1 MLLAGLLVL
10 PFCKVIATDDTPAAI
25 AEREAAEE
33 REKRINARLEDIEK
47 SLHSHD
53 KRASSLSEDIR
64 SLRDEI
70 NKLRESNNDSQTKE
84 SIKKLKEAVEE
95 VDKKRLDD
103 NKKVMEAL
111 DDLQNFI
118 KKGIAS
124 PSSSSSS
131 KPATGG
137 TTAAKSHPTPPVPH
151 KDTENGFEYTVVQ
164 DDTLL
169 GIVAKLRND
178 PQIKSKNIKVTQK
191 GIKDAN
197 PNVNWN
203 RLAIGQK
210 LFVPAQ

>member
-10 PFCKVIATDDTPAAI
+10 PVGRLIATDDTPAAI

-53 KRASSLSEDIR
+53 KRVSTLTDDIR
-64 SLRDEI
+64 TLREEI
-70 NKLRESNNDSQTKE
+70 TKLRESNNDSQTKE
-84 SIKKLKEAVEE
+84 SIKKLKDAIEE
-95 VDKKRLDD
+95 VDKKRLED

-111 DDLQNFI
+111 DELQNFI

-124 PSSSSSS
+124 SSSTS
-131 KPATGG
+131 KPSTSG
-137 TTAAKSHPTPPVPH
+137 TTTTTKPNHSTPAPPR
-151 KDTENGFEYTVVQ
+151 KDTENGYEYTVAES
-164 DDTLL
+164 DTLL
-169 GIVAKLRND
+169 GIIGKL
-178 PQIKSKNIKVTQK
+178 KSKNIKVTQK
-191 GIKDAN
+191 QMKDAN

-203 RLAIGQK
+203 RLSIGQK

>member
-1 MLLAGLLVL
+1 MMRSMLLAGLLVL
-10 PFCKVIATDDTPAAI
+10 PVGRLIATDDTPAAI

-53 KRASSLSEDIR
+53 KRVSNVSDDIR
-64 SLRDEI
+64 SLREEI
-70 NKLRESNNDSQTKE
+70 TKLRESNNDSQTKE

-95 VDKKRLDD
+95 VDKKRLED

-111 DDLQNFI
+111 DELQNFI

-124 PSSSSSS
+124 PSSTS

-137 TTAAKSHPTPPVPH
+137 TTTPKPNHSTSPTPR
-151 KDTENGFEYTVVQ
+151 KDTENGYEYTVAEN
-164 DDTLL
+164 DTLL
-169 GIVAKLRND
+169 GIIGKL
-178 PQIKSKNIKVTQK
+178 KGKNIKVTQK
-191 GIKDAN
+191 QMKDAN

-203 RLAIGQK
+203 RLSIGQK

>member
-1 MLLAGLLVL
+1 MLLAGLLML
-10 PFCKVIATDDTPAAI
+10 PVGRVIAVDDTPAAI

-47 SLHSHD
+47 SLQSHD
-53 KRASSLSEDIR
+53 KRVSTLNDDIR

-95 VDKKRLDD
+95 VDKKRLED

-111 DDLQNFI
+111 DNLENFI
-118 KKGIAS
+118 KKSTVSSS
-124 PSSSSSS
+124 PS
-131 KPATGG
+131 KPSTSG
-137 TTAAKSHPTPPVPH
+137 TVAPKPNHSTSPAAR
-151 KDTENGFEYTVVQ
+151 KDTENGYEYTVAEN
-164 DDTLL
+164 DTLL
-169 GIVAKLRND
+169 GIIGKL
-178 PQIKSKNIKVTQK
+178 KGKNIKVTQK
-191 GIKDAN
+191 QMKDAN

>member
-1 MLLAGLLVL
+1 MMRSMLLAGLLML
-10 PFCKVIATDDTPAAI
+10 PLSRISALDDTPAAI

-47 SLHSHD
+47 GLQSHD
-53 KRASSLSEDIR
+53 KRVSNLNDDIR

-95 VDKKRLDD
+95 VDKKRLED

-124 PSSSSSS
+124 SSSSS
-131 KPATGG
+131 KPSTGG
-137 TTAAKSHPTPPVPH
+137 TVAPKVNHSTPPAPH
-151 KDTENGFEYTVVQ
+151 KDTENGYEYTVAES
-164 DDTLL
+164 DTLL
-169 GIVAKLRND
+169 GIIAKL
-178 PQIKSKNIKVTQK
+178 KGKNVKVTQK
-191 GIKDAN
+191 QMREAN

-203 RLAIGQK
+203 ALRIGQK